1 MAATPDPNQDL
12 KNISASRAQLAVE
25 DKKRAKEVKSLR
37 QDAQSQTGKSAKS
50 SGSASQPEVEC
61 PFCGGHVKKRDVS
74 GGRTELKIP
83 FTNPPWR
90 IPIPPFLANFLKPD
104 PAACS
109 CGGEQ
114 KVKDVSNDSAKYQQ
128 VQQQAQANTEKAID
142 LEAKMGTGGSRTT
155 YIEKSDT
162 LLVGL
167 GFNRNDSY
175 EVIPEGHVSPGK
187 PQVPEKTD
195 EFGTFAA
202 GIKTNAVV
210 GKQTSIGWPSA
221 VGNYKIVCANSFNV
235 VAGAGGINLN
245 TKGPLT
251 FNSGIL
257 NLVGPQVNVG
267 SSSGPLTLEGDVVSI
282 TGKTITMTPTDAN
295 VFVKGTVSATG
306 NMIVGGHLH
315 AENLSFCKASCAAK
329 DERTTKDPSNPDSTE
344 TFQAAWGGA
353 GVKGITSS
361 VLDIVTYFGN
371 VMSDFETAAIDLLSP
386 TQMLNLVNR
395 MTTLT
400 KVCIPIETMPTGIA
414 MGEGN
419 LGYPVIS
426 IVYNYPHVHGLPS
439 FNHSHGVKVPD
450 IEYKDYSSP
459 QSVRAAVINESLTS
473 NAPVSK
479 KTTMQEMIKY
489 AMALPGFIVN
499 TSMVALRA
507 VRWIIQVF
515 T

>member
-1 MAATPDPNQDL
+1 MAAKKDQSQDL
-12 KNISASRAQLAVE
+12 KNVAKNKAQATIDKGTQTKKVE
-25 DKKRAKEVKSLR
+25 SLKQEVKSNKP
-37 QDAQSQTGKSAKS
+37 SKEKQTGGAGGGKQK
-50 SGSASQPEVEC
+50 EVAC
-61 PFCGGHVKKRDVS
+61 PFCGGHVKKRDTS
-74 GGRTELKIP
+74 GGRTELVIP
-83 FTNPPWR
+83 FTNPAWR

-104 PAACS
+104 PKSCS
-109 CGGEQ
+109 CEGKQ
-114 KVKDVSNDSAKYQQ
+114 QVKDVSDDSAKYQQ
-128 VQQQAQANTEKAID
+128 VKQQAQSNIEKSID

-175 EVIPEGHVSPGK
+175 EVVPEGHLSPGK
-187 PQVPEKTD
+187 PQVPEKTK

-210 GKQTSIGWPSA
+210 GKQTSVGWPSA

-235 VAGAGGINLN
+235 VAGAGGINFN

-257 NLVGPQVNVG
+257 NLTGPQVNVG

-329 DERTTKDPSNPDSTE
+329 DIQTSKNASNPDSTE
-344 TFQAAWGGA
+344 TFQAAWGGV

-371 VMSDFETAAIDLLSP
+371 VFSDFETAAIDLLSP

-400 KVCIPIETMPTGIA
+400 KVCIPIETIPTGIA
-414 MGEGN
+414 IG
-419 LGYPVIS
+419 LGVS
-426 IVYNYPHVHGLPS
+426 IVYNWPHVHGLPS
-439 FNHSHGVKVPD
+439 FNHAHSVRVPD

-473 NAPVSK
+473 NAPVVK
-479 KTTMQEMIKY
+479 KTGVQEMIKY